1 MNNLELRK
9 KYNIS
14 DDEVRNLADFFY
26 KEHFLHLHNKIER
39 EEDRIKYNNNLI
51 KNIDEQLILLA
62 KKDSKYKRLVTDKNN
77 YLRDISSKENLI
89 NQYIQSIKDY
99 YCKDNDEQED
109 LKNWYH
115 AEKILICKK
124 SMEENDL
131 KRLCDDF
138 KKIEKYIS
146 L

>member
-1 MNNLELRK
+1 MNNIELRK

-26 KEHFLHLHNKIER
+26 KEHFIMLQYNIESY
-39 EEDRIKYNNNLI
+39 EDRIKYDNLLI
-51 KNIDEQLILLA
+51 KKIDDELINLN

-89 NQYIQSIKDY
+89 KDNIQSIRDY
-99 YCKDNDEQED
+99 YCKDNDEQKN
-109 LKNWYH
+109 LKNWHY
-115 AEKILICKK
+115 AEKTLIYKK

-131 KRLCDDF
+131 KRLNDDF

-146 L
+146 